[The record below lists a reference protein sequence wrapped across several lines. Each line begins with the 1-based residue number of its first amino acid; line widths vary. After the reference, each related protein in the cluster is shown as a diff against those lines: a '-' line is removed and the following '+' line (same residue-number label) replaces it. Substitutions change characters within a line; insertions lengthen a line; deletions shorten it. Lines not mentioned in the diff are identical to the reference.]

1 MLCPRYKLAYVVVR
15 KAANT
20 AIHSYLST
28 HLGGH
33 FDWCR
38 IDSCLSAFGKCTT
51 LCLRPEHLDEYF
63 FFSFVMHPVRRFF
76 KALTT
81 ITPRHGHLCYLVGD
95 TSVTMRSIITP
106 TLTSITRRHQLSSP
120 HMPGLALRLL
130 HAMQHHAHPAE
141 HHLETQARI

>member
-38 IDSCLSAFGKCTT
+38 IDNCLSAFGKCTT
-51 LCLRPEHLDEYF
+51 LCLGPEHLDEYF
-63 FFSFVMHPVRRFF
+63 FFSFVTHPVRRFF

-81 ITPRHGHLCYLVGD
+81 ITPRHGHLCYLV
-95 TSVTMRSIITP
+95 
-106 TLTSITRRHQLSSP
+106 
-120 HMPGLALRLL
+120 
-130 HAMQHHAHPAE
+130 
-141 HHLETQARI
+141 